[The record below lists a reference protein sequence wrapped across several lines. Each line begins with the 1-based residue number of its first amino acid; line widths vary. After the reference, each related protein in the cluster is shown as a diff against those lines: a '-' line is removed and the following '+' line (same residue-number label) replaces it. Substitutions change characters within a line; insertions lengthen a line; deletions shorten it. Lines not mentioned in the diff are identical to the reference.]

1 MESFVAE
8 VGERYT
14 GARVRRSEDARIL
27 TGRGRYVDDVR
38 LPGMLHA
45 AFVRSTVAH
54 ARITGVDVEAAR
66 SAPGVVAV
74 FTGEEVE
81 GLVEPGP
88 VGIQILVGGDYP
100 AYTLLCTDKV
110 RFAGDPVVLVVAE
123 SRYLAED
130 ACELVEIDYHDLPA
144 VVSAEAAI
152 DALSPPIFEDLGTNI
167 LKTKGPTTYGDVDG
181 AFARADRV
189 LRLQLREYRVQ
200 HVPME
205 GRGIVATFD
214 AATGRLTVHVACQGV
229 HLVRTT
235 LATRLGLQP
244 EEIRIVAGDVG
255 GSFGLKMGNS
265 REEIACAAVAKRL
278 GRPVKWI
285 EDRYENLAASGQAR
299 DEIFD
304 VEAAITADGVI
315 LGLKVRM
322 LLDSGAYPGM
332 GHSMSGTMQ
341 SVMPGPYRMEGL
353 SFEETIAITNKAS
366 YMPYRGPWAGETFL
380 RERLVDVIAAEIG
393 VEPIEIRMRN
403 VVDDGDP
410 PARLVTGRSLAGVT
424 ARQALDRVA
433 ELVDI
438 PAFRRHQA
446 AARGQGRYL
455 GIGMATYIEGAPGPR
470 GDRPLGSENIRA
482 QLEPDGTVSLFT
494 GQTPHGQ
501 GHETTLAQ
509 IAADEFGVPFK
520 DVRVV
525 VGDTDVVPSGFTGGS
540 RSATLA
546 GGASLN
552 VARALR
558 ARVLDIA
565 SHLLEADVADL
576 EIIDRA
582 VAVRGVPTS
591 AVPLRAVAAAI
602 SEAGRLPANV
612 DSSLEVAL
620 AYDGGAGGWSGG
632 THCAEVE
639 VDPGTG
645 TVKIHRYVVVED
657 CGVLI
662 NPSIV
667 EGQVRGGVAQGI
679 GSVLFEKSAYGE
691 DGQFLAGTFMD
702 YLLPTT
708 TDVPRID
715 IEHLETV
722 PLDADVNFRG
732 VGEGGMIVAPA
743 TICNAIA
750 DALAP
755 FDAQILEQHLPPWRL
770 LELMGAIQP
779 D

>member
-1 MESFVAE
+1 MQQ
-8 VGERYT
+8 VGERFT
-14 GARVRRSEDARIL
+14 GARVTRSEDTRIL

-45 AFVRSTVAH
+45 AYVRSTLAH

-81 GLVEPGP
+81 ALLKPGP
-88 VGIQILVGGDYP
+88 VGIQALVGGDYP

-110 RFAGDPVVLVVAE
+110 RFVGDPVVLVVAE

-130 ACELVEIDYHDLPA
+130 ACELVEIDYHDLAPVA
-144 VVSAEAAI
+144 SAEEAI
-152 DALSPPIFEDLGTNI
+152 DAESPPIFEDLGTNI
-167 LKTKGPTTYGDVDG
+167 LSTKGPTIYGDVEG

-189 LRLQLREYRVQ
+189 LRLHLREHRVQ
-200 HVPME
+200 NVPME
-205 GRGIVATFD
+205 CRGIVANFD
-214 AATGRLTVHVACQGV
+214 PATGRLTVHVACQGV

-235 LATRLGLQP
+235 LAARLGLEP
-244 EEIRIVAGDVG
+244 ENIRIVAGDVG

-265 REEIACAAVAKRL
+265 REEIACAAVAESL

-285 EDRYENLAASGQAR
+285 EDRNENLTASGQAR
-299 DEIFD
+299 DESFD
-304 VEAAITADGVI
+304 VRAAITADGVI

-332 GHSMSGTMQ
+332 GHSVSGTMQ

-366 YMPYRGPWAGETFL
+366 YVPYRGPWAGETFL
-380 RERLVDVIAAEIG
+380 RERLIDLIAAELG
-393 VEPIEIRMRN
+393 VEPIEIRLRN
-403 VVDDGDP
+403 VVDDAEP
-410 PARLVTGRSLAGVT
+410 PPRLVTGRSLAGVT
-424 ARQALDRVA
+424 ARQGLERLA

-438 PAFRRHQA
+438 PAFRRRQA
-446 AARGQGRYL
+446 AGRDQGRYL

-470 GDRPLGSENIRA
+470 GDNPLGNENIRA
-482 QLEPDGTVSLFT
+482 RLELDGTVSLWT

-501 GHETTLAQ
+501 GHQTTLAQ
-509 IAADEFGVPFK
+509 IAADEFSVPFE
-520 DVRVV
+520 DVRVI
-525 VGDTDVVPSGFTGGS
+525 VGDTDTVPSGFTGGS

-558 ARVLDIA
+558 ARVLDVA
-565 SHLLEADVADL
+565 SHLLEADTADL

-591 AVPLRAVAAAI
+591 AVPLQAVAAAA
-602 SEAGRLPANV
+602 SEPGRLPPHV
-612 DSSLEVAL
+612 DSSLEVTI

-632 THCAEVE
+632 THCAEVD

-645 TVKIHRYVVVED
+645 IVEIRRYVVVED

-679 GSVLFEKSAYGE
+679 GSVLLEQSAYGK

-750 DALAP
+750 DAMAP
-755 FDAQILEQHLPPWRL
+755 FDAKILEQHLPPRRL
-770 LELMGAIQP
+770 LELMGAIEP
-779 D
+779 E